1 MEYPHIPAHV
11 TKDDLF
17 EHFNLT
23 EDERYFLPQ
32 WRKEKN
38 ILGCAVLL
46 KTFAFLGFPPRRK
59 EDVCSSIVS
68 WLSQQLDVDPVEY
81 ERYDWKS
88 SLWDIHLASIRAFT
102 GFRPIGASDSEE
114 LGQWLVD
121 KAESHP
127 TRSKMFAAAI
137 ERCRGLHVE
146 LPAEKELQ
154 RLVGSA
160 WHEYLSRTCRKI
172 SERLS
177 PEIRERM
184 DRCLNTGHDEKDRYE
199 WMKAKPG
206 KFGMKSLLGEVER
219 LRFISG
225 FDIKADSHLR
235 DVPDEVLKLLRE
247 RAAPEGSY
255 QMKRHPENFR
265 YALLTILLHFRRM
278 ELTDNIIDIFLD
290 LTRRIEKKAD
300 KSLERDLVH
309 SIQTVYRK
317 RELLYKI
324 AKASTQNPR
333 GSVEDV
339 LFPAVGKEILDQI
352 VEEYEGR
359 ELRYENTQAEEK
371 KNKYRRSYRKMM
383 KPVLDTLVFRA
394 TNPVRRPLVESIA
407 LVRKYLDK
415 NSVYYPETENIP
427 EELMSGIWAEMG
439 IEKDQGITRV
449 LKHYFELC
457 ILQKLEKALKNKE
470 VWVEGAYR
478 YQNPDRD
485 LPRDWR
491 EKWKGYCCKHRI
503 PERSEDF
510 LDPIREE
517 LGSALRN
524 ANEFFAD
531 KRDVYIY
538 HPGDGEKGLF
548 RIPKIVKGP
557 EHPVL
562 QEIKQMAL
570 DRWGIVELADI
581 VLEADRQVDFTRFFY
596 STAQRQVLKTEEVRE
611 RLLLSLLGRGTGLG
625 LKRIHAAA
633 KPSFSYEDLIYFNK
647 RFVHPD
653 SVREAIAALVNRI
666 LEVRSPEI
674 WGNTTACTSDGKYL
688 GAWEENLVARW
699 SPHYQE
705 CGIMSYFLVDNN
717 SAGIHS
723 LVRHG
728 TEVAAMIS
736 SLIHHDTLMTVESN
750 CVDSHGQSELGFA
763 FCRFLHVELLPW
775 LKRMKYEKL
784 YLPDTDMKSSL
795 PHLAGVL
802 ARPIRWDLAHTHYSD
817 MVRHVV
823 AAKERTAP
831 VDSLLRRFNRNNPAN
846 QTYKGFLEVGKA
858 LKTIH
863 DCRFLTDPSYR
874 ERIHQG
880 RNIAES
886 WNSTVDFIC
895 YGGKSEIQTNDP
907 AVQELTVLCL
917 HLLQNALVLVNTLM
931 LERVLYDGD
940 YIRRVH
946 AVDLDAMTPLFTSN
960 VNPYGDIRLDIN
972 KPSFLEVH

>member
-1 MEYPHIPAHV
+1 MNYPHINPHLS
-11 TKDDLF
+11 DEEIF
-17 EHFNLT
+17 EHFTLT
-23 EDERYFLPQ
+23 RDELCFLSEL
-32 WRKEKN
+32 RKERN
-38 ILGCAVLL
+38 VLGFAVLL
-46 KTFAFLGFPPRRK
+46 KTFVFLGYPPRDMRNIPS
-59 EDVCSSIVS
+59 EIISR
-68 WLSQQLDVDPVEY
+68 LSQQLQLNPEEFENY
-81 ERYDWKS
+81 RWKGR
-88 SLWDIHLASIRAFT
+88 LWDFHLASIRAFT
-102 GFRPIGASDSEE
+102 GFRPVSVRDSEE

-127 TRSKMFAAAI
+127 SRSKMFSAAI
-137 ERCRGLHVE
+137 ERYRNLRVE
-146 LPAEKELQ
+146 LPTEKELQ

-160 WHEYLSRTCRKI
+160 WQEYLSGTCRKI

-184 DRCLNTGHDEKDRYE
+184 DQCLDARQDDKDRYE
-199 WMKAKPG
+199 WMKTRPG
-206 KFGMKSLLGEVER
+206 KFGMKSLLGEIGR
-219 LRFISG
+219 LQFING
-225 FDIKADSHLR
+225 FEINADLHLR
-235 DVPDEVLKLLRE
+235 DVPEEVLKLLRE
-247 RAAPEGSY
+247 RVAPEGSY
-255 QMKRHPENFR
+255 QIKRHPEYFR
-265 YALLTILLHFRRM
+265 YALLTVLLHFRRM

-290 LTRRIEKKAD
+290 LARRIDKKAD
-300 KSLERDLVH
+300 KTLERDLVRG
-309 SIQTVYRK
+309 IQTVYRK

-324 AKASTQNPR
+324 AKASTQNPQ
-333 GSVEDV
+333 GAVEDV

-371 KNKYRRSYRKMM
+371 KKKYKGSYRKMM

-394 TNPVRRPLVESIA
+394 TNPVRQPLVEGIA

-415 NSVYYPETENIP
+415 NNVYYPETESIP
-427 EELMSGIWAEMG
+427 EELMSGILAEMG
-439 IEKDQGITRV
+439 IENNQGITRV

-457 ILQKLEKALKNKE
+457 VLQKLEKALKNKE

-485 LPRDWR
+485 LPRDWPER
-491 EKWKGYCCKHRI
+491 WRGYCRKHGI
-503 PERSEDF
+503 PEASEDF
-510 LDPIREE
+510 LSPIREE
-517 LGSALRN
+517 LGSALRK
-524 ANEFFAD
+524 ANEFFGD

-548 RIPKIVKGP
+548 RIPKIAKGP

-562 QEIKQMAL
+562 QEIKQKAL
-570 DRWGIVELADI
+570 DRWGILDLADI
-581 VLEADRQVDFTRFFY
+581 LLEADRQVDFTRFFY
-596 STAQRQVLKTEEVRE
+596 STAQRQMLKTEEIRE

-633 KPSFSYEDLIYFNK
+633 KPSFSYEDLTYFNK
-647 RFVHPD
+647 RFLHPD

-674 WGNTTACTSDGKYL
+674 WGNATACTSDGKYL

-699 SPHYQE
+699 NPHYQE

-723 LVRHG
+723 QVRHG
-728 TEVAAMIS
+728 TEVAAMIT
-736 SLIHHDTLMTVESN
+736 SLIRHDTLMTVDSN

-775 LKRMKYEKL
+775 LKRMKYERL

-802 ARPIRWDLAHTHYSD
+802 ARPIQWDLAHTHYSD

-863 DCRFLTDPSYR
+863 NCRFLTDLSYR
-874 ERIHQG
+874 EKIHQG

-917 HLLQNALVLVNTLM
+917 HLLQNTLVLVNTLM
-931 LERVLYDGD
+931 LERVLYDDD

-946 AVDLDAMTPLFTSN
+946 AIDLDAMTPLFTSN
-960 VNPYGDIRLDIN
+960 VNPYGDIQLDIN
-972 KPSFLEVH
+972 KPSFLEMH